1 MHIFR
6 AFVALCIFSEGE
18 KEFLASHAY
27 THIHTRMYTHLITP
41 YSPPLFLPKVS
52 AGCFGFFANKF

>member
-27 THIHTRMYTHLITP
+27 THIHTRMYMPTL
-41 YSPPLFLPKVS
+41 SPPTPSFPPKNQRGLLRVL
-52 AGCFGFFANKF
+52 CQ